1 MCVKC
6 VMAVVD
12 VRYLSIIYTMML
24 IMRQPQNTN
33 YGHSQRCPI
42 VPMPYCLTRI
52 RICWRCRASWPLPPA
67 GTRPPPPRGTGR
79 AGSWTWRRLE
89 GHYLSASCHAILCRY
104 KREMLSE
111 VSNRDIDVI
120 HQYIKGGHLYSSML
134 NWHAGCEAT
143 ILKTMVKIFSI

>member
-1 MCVKC
+1 
-6 VMAVVD
+6 MAVVD
-12 VRYLSIIYTMML
+12 VRYLSIIYTIML

-42 VPMPYCLTRI
+42 VSPVSVFVEGAEPVDP
-52 RICWRCRASWPLPPA
+52 SPQQEPA
-67 GTRPPPPRGTGR
+67 HPHPGALAVRVAEPG
-79 AGSWTWRRLE
+79 RRLE

-120 HQYIKGGHLYSSML
+120 HQYIKGGH
-134 NWHAGCEAT
+134 
-143 ILKTMVKIFSI
+143 F

>member
-1 MCVKC
+1 MLSVKWVMIWC

-12 VRYLSIIYTMML
+12 VRYLSIIYTIML
-24 IMRQPQNTN
+24 IMRQPQNC
-33 YGHSQRCPI
+33 GHSPRCPI

-79 AGSWTWRRLE
+79 AGSWTWPEIE

-111 VSNRDIDVI
+111 VSNHDIDVI
-120 HQYIKGGHLYSSML
+120 HQYIKGGHLYVRKTLTNML
-134 NWHAGCEAT
+134 FVQQRS
-143 ILKTMVKIFSI
+143 LK